1 MSPAVIALIILLF
14 CVIFFV
20 TEWIPSVV
28 AACLGCT
35 LMVLFKVCSFEQ
47 SFAGFSNS
55 IVILMFSSLVVGNAM
70 FDTGAAQFIGRQ
82 VIRFSRNSESVFLIV
97 LCIVGGLMAMFLA
110 NTGVIAIFL
119 PIVDS
124 VCRASDKM
132 YRRDFTLPMAMA
144 VMFGGTSTLIGCA
157 PQLTANGILQS
168 MSAAEMGMFDLT
180 GPGLIM
186 LAIFIIYTVFFGLK
200 RGKKI
205 WADREET
212 ALDIDPALVDKI
224 ETATIDKKKLIT
236 MMVILCLMII
246 GYVGAWLS
254 TTMTA
259 IISALLCVITGC
271 TNVKSIIR
279 NLNWEPVIFLAA
291 CLGLADCLTISGA
304 GDMVSVWV
312 SNLLGKGSSPLLIFA
327 VLVLLVTVIS
337 NFITNSAAIIII
349 LPAALS
355 ICSAY
360 GYNPIPFCIGIT
372 MGASYACS
380 TPLAAAQI
388 AMTLVA
394 GYKFSDYFKY
404 TFPLAL
410 IIYVATVTIVP
421 LFYPLVG

>member
-144 VMFGGTSTLIGCA
+144 VMFGGTSTLIGCT